1 MARRYQR
8 PGDASPADL
17 PPRKNLRPDRD
28 AGFPPAETGSGGDIA
43 CGTGMGV
50 GGSRGGVDYGIL
62 SLESAYSQRGSVDV
76 RSDVGR

>member
-50 GGSRGGVDYGIL
+50 GGSRGGVDYGIFHSSLAWFAL
-62 SLESAYSQRGSVDV
+62 SWVCEC
-76 RSDVGR
+76 